1 MGLPSGFS
9 GSAGA
14 SDGVAFYAEILSI
27 ADQLIDEYGM
37 AANLR
42 VNAGGAL
49 RPCVIVISDYMPRD
63 AQTLLANPT
72 ERTVLFAAGLGDIPN
87 KAPEWEGEQLI
98 TYIQP
103 PANPP
108 VINEI
113 LNFTM
118 PLKLYSPGGIVV
130 LYQCTVKL

>member
-87 KAPEWEGEQLI
+87 KAPDWEGEMLI
-98 TYIQP
+98 TYLQP
-103 PANPP
+103 PTNPP
-108 VINEI
+108 VINEV
-113 LNFTM
+113 LAFSM
-118 PLKLYSPGGIVV
+118 PLKLYAPGGIIV
-130 LYQCTVKL
+130 LYQTTVKL

>member
-87 KAPEWEGEQLI
+87 AAPDWEGEQLLS
-98 TYIQP
+98 YIQP
-103 PANPP
+103 PADPP

-113 LNFTM
+113 LSFTM

>member
-1 MGLPSGFS
+1 MANL
-9 GSAGA
+9 
-14 SDGVAFYAEILSI
+14 AFYQEILSI

-49 RPCVIVISDYMPRD
+49 RSCVIVISDYMPRD
-63 AQTLLANPT
+63 LQTQLANPT
-72 ERTVLFAAGLGDIPN
+72 ERTVLFAAGLGDLPN
-87 KAPEWEGEQLI
+87 KAPDWEGEQLL
-98 TYIQP
+98 TYVQP
-103 PANPP
+103 PAKPP

-130 LYQCTVKL
+130 LYQCAVKL